1 MEGSLLLEL
10 TVAWIR
16 ISFPAFTENR
26 KFRELKELVERWGYE
41 DMGDREGK
49 GEHVERWEDRWKG

>member
-1 MEGSLLLEL
+1 MLEL